1 MSRLIVVSNRV
12 HPPEMPGEAPAG
24 GLAVALAAALREYS
38 GFWFGWSGETIPH
51 FTGEIQMRRVDEVT
65 VVTVDLDE
73 ADFQEYYNGY
83 ANGTLWPLFHYRI
96 DLTAYDRSFGEGY
109 ERVNR
114 RFAETLAP
122 LIEPDDLIWV
132 HDYHLIPLGRELRR
146 LGITNPIGFFL
157 HIPWPASQLLTTL
170 PRNRQLVEALF
181 SYDLVGFQ
189 TDEWLWAFESYVLGE
204 AGGDWAI
211 DGRLRAFGQT
221 LRAQV
226 FPIGLDIEGFQALAV
241 SPVANRAYD
250 RMAAH
255 SVFRSLIVGVDRLD
269 YSKGLEERLLG
280 FERFLEDNPDLRRE
294 VLYLQVAPTSRGE
307 VEAYQDLRARID
319 ALCGRINGA
328 YADIDSTPIRYVHRA
343 YRRDE
348 LAGVYRAARVCL
360 VTPLRDGMN
369 LVAKEYVA
377 AQNPDDPGVLVLSRF
392 AGAARQMTEAVIVN
406 PFSREEISEG
416 LKQALSMERPERIR
430 RWEALMDGVRSSNV
444 KVWRDSFVAALMAS
458 HEPRLPLFGGAAGD
472 VIIEEALETDDPQPS
487 EDPEQVG
494 RLSRQAGLQGHRR
507 TQRSPARLDIEPP
520 SLRHPET

>member
-12 HPPEMPGEAPAG
+12 SAPENLGEGPAG
-24 GLAVALAAALREYS
+24 GLAVALSAALREYS
-38 GFWFGWSGETIPH
+38 GFWFGWSGETVET
-51 FTGEIQMRRVDEVT
+51 FTGEIHTRRVDDVT
-65 VVTVDLDE
+65 VATVDLDE
-73 ADFQEYYNGY
+73 ADYQEYYNGF

-122 LIEPDDLIWV
+122 LIEPADLIWV
-132 HDYHLIPLGRELRR
+132 HDYHMIPLGRELRR

-157 HIPWPASQLLTTL
+157 HIPWPAPQLLTTL

-204 AGGDWAI
+204 AGGGWGP
-211 DGRLRAFGQT
+211 DGRLEAFGT
-221 LRAQV
+221 SVRAQV
-226 FPIGLDIEGFQALAV
+226 FPIGLDVKEFQEIAA

-250 RMAAH
+250 RMAAA
-255 SVFRSLIVGVDRLD
+255 SVFRALIVGVDRLD

-280 FERFLEDNPDLRRE
+280 FERFLEDNPELRRE

-328 YADIDSTPIRYVHRA
+328 YADMDSAPIRYVHRN

-369 LVAKEYVA
+369 LVAKEYIA
-377 AQNPDDPGVLVLSRF
+377 AQNPEDPGVLVLSRF
-392 AGAARQMTEAVIVN
+392 AGAARQMTDAVIVN

-416 LKQALSMERPERIR
+416 LKRALSMERGERIARWQRLMEGIR
-430 RWEALMDGVRSSNV
+430 RSGVE
-444 KVWRDSFVAALMAS
+444 VWRDSFVAALQAS
-458 HEPRLPLFGGAAGD
+458 HEPRLPLFQSPTQILLREGIDEHDAGEAGAISGQAEFQHYRRAQRRRP
-472 VIIEEALETDDPQPS
+472 VAK
-487 EDPEQVG
+487 VG
-494 RLSRQAGLQGHRR
+494 
-507 TQRSPARLDIEPP
+507 SPT
-520 SLRHPET
+520 LRHPET

>member
-12 HPPEMPGEAPAG
+12 NVPERLGDAPAG
-24 GLAVALAAALREYS
+24 GLAVALSAALREYS
-38 GFWFGWSGETIPH
+38 GFWFGWSGQTTAEFSNKI
-51 FTGEIQMRRVDEVT
+51 EMRRVNDVT
-65 VVTVDLDE
+65 VVTVDLEESDY
-73 ADFQEYYNGY
+73 QEYYTGY

-96 DLTAYDRSFGEGY
+96 DLTAYDRSFSEGY

-114 RFAETLAP
+114 RFAQTLAP

-157 HIPWPASQLLTTL
+157 HIPWPAPQLLTTL
-170 PRNRQLVEALF
+170 PRHRDLVAGLF

-204 AGGDWAI
+204 AGGGWTP
-211 DGRLRAFGQT
+211 DGRLQAFG
-221 LRAQV
+221 RATRARA
-226 FPIGLDIEGFQALAV
+226 FPIGLDLEEFLALART
-241 SPVANRAYD
+241 PAAMRAYD

-269 YSKGLEERLLG
+269 YSKGLEERLHG
-280 FERFLEDNPDLRRE
+280 FERFLEENPELRRE

-319 ALCGRINGA
+319 ALCGRINA
-328 YADIDSTPIRYVHRA
+328 VYADMDSAPIRYVNRG

-348 LAGVYRAARVCL
+348 LAGIYRAARVCL

-377 AQNPDDPGVLVLSRF
+377 AQDPEDPGVLMLSRF
-392 AGAARQMTEAVIVN
+392 AGAARQMKDAVIVN
-406 PFSREEISEG
+406 PYSREELAEG
-416 LKQALSMERPERIR
+416 LKLSLSMSLGERKARYQS
-430 RWEALMDGVRSSNV
+430 LMDGICRTNV
-444 KVWRDSFVAALMAS
+444 KVWRDSFVESLRDS
-458 HEPRLPLFGGAAGD
+458 HEPLLPLGDGAESA
-472 VIIEEALETDDPQPS
+472 VVEIEDAPAPAMA
-487 EDPEQVG
+487 VG
-494 RLSRQAGLQGHRR
+494 EG
-507 TQRSPARLDIEPP
+507 
-520 SLRHPET
+520 

>member
-12 HPPEMPGEAPAG
+12 SAPEMPGDGPAG
-24 GLAVALAAALREYS
+24 GLAVALSAALREYS
-38 GFWFGWSGETIPH
+38 GFWFGWSGETVET
-51 FTGEIQMRRVDEVT
+51 FTGEIHTRRVDDVT
-65 VVTVDLDE
+65 IATVDLDE
-73 ADFQEYYNGY
+73 ADYNEYYNGF

-132 HDYHLIPLGRELRR
+132 HDYHMIPLGRELRR

-157 HIPWPASQLLTTL
+157 HVPWPASQLVTTL
-170 PRNRQLVEALF
+170 PRHRQLVEALF

-204 AGGDWAI
+204 AGGSWGR
-211 DGRLRAFGQT
+211 DGRLEAFGT
-221 LRAQV
+221 SLRAQI
-226 FPIGLDIEGFQALAV
+226 FPIGLDVKEFLALAE
-241 SPVANRAYD
+241 SPVAHRAYD
-250 RMAAH
+250 RMAAA
-255 SVFRSLIVGVDRLD
+255 SVFRALIVGVDRLD

-280 FERFLEDNPDLRRE
+280 FERFLEDNPELRRE

-307 VEAYQDLRARID
+307 VEAYQDLRGRID

-328 YADIDSTPIRYVHRA
+328 YADMDSTPIRYVHRN

-377 AQNPDDPGVLVLSRF
+377 AQNPEDPGVLVLSRF
-392 AGAARQMTEAVIVN
+392 AGAARQMTDAVIIN

-416 LKQALSMERPERIR
+416 LKRALSMERAERIARWR
-430 RWEALMDGVRSSNV
+430 RLMDGVCRNDV
-444 KVWRDSFVAALMAS
+444 EVWRDSFVAALEAS
-458 HEPRLPLFGGAAGD
+458 HEPRLPLFQSP
-472 VIIEEALETDDPQPS
+472 T
-487 EDPEQVG
+487 
-494 RLSRQAGLQGHRR
+494 RLLLRQAIDEHGQDDADGLPRPAELRPRR
-507 TQRSPARLDIEPP
+507 QVRRRRPGPQIGAPAPR
-520 SLRHPET
+520 RPEV

>member
-12 HPPEMPGEAPAG
+12 SAPENAGEGPAG
-24 GLAVALAAALREYS
+24 GLAVALSAALREYS
-38 GFWFGWSGETIPH
+38 GFWFGWSGETVPT
-51 FTGEIQMRRVDEVT
+51 FTGEIHTRRVDEVT
-65 VVTVDLDE
+65 VATVDLDE
-73 ADFQEYYNGY
+73 ADYNEYYNGY

-114 RFAETLAP
+114 RFAQTLAP

-132 HDYHLIPLGRELRR
+132 HDYHLIPLGRELRA
-146 LGITNPIGFFL
+146 LGIVNPIGFFL
-157 HIPWPASQLLTTL
+157 HIPWPASQLVTTL

-181 SYDLVGFQ
+181 SCDLVGFQ

-204 AGGDWAI
+204 AGGAWGR
-211 DGRLRAFGQT
+211 DGRLEAFGAS

-226 FPIGLDIEGFQALAV
+226 FPIGLDVKEFLALAA
-241 SPVANRAYD
+241 SPVAARAYD
-250 RMAAH
+250 RMAAA
-255 SVFRSLIVGVDRLD
+255 SIFRELIVGVDRLD

-280 FERFLEDNPDLRRE
+280 FERFLEDNPELRRD

-328 YADIDSTPIRYVHRA
+328 YADMDSTPIRYVHRN

-377 AQNPDDPGVLVLSRF
+377 AQNPEDPGVLVLSRF
-392 AGAARQMTEAVIVN
+392 AGAARQMTDAVIVN
-406 PFSREEISEG
+406 PFSREELSEG
-416 LKQALSMERPERIR
+416 LK
-430 RWEALMDGVRSSNV
+430 
-444 KVWRDSFVAALMAS
+444 
-458 HEPRLPLFGGAAGD
+458 
-472 VIIEEALETDDPQPS
+472 
-487 EDPEQVG
+487 
-494 RLSRQAGLQGHRR
+494 
-507 TQRSPARLDIEPP
+507 
-520 SLRHPET
+520 